1 MTILAAIFLSLFL
14 PLVIL
19 ALQRTSIRRGFQW
32 LLAVLGAFAI
42 WLMILAAR
50 PQIPTMIELLNWQGS
65 ALAFGSPQ
73 FTLDSYSWFFAA
85 AISTLMVAVLLTDAT
100 TSASID
106 PNAWAATMA
115 FSGLGLVAIF
125 AGNPLTLVLAWALI
139 DLVEAWILLER
150 VEGSPARERVVVAF
164 SMRAAGNSMVVLAML
179 WAHYLG
185 TPFSFAQVPAQVSVF
200 LLLAA
205 GFRLGI
211 LPPHQPFISEPPLR
225 RSLGTVIRLAPVASS
240 LVLLVR
246 AAEAGAP
253 AGWRL
258 VLLIL
263 ALASALMGGLAWL
276 LAKSELDGRPYWILS
291 AAALAFIAAT
301 VAAPQASLWWGLAL
315 LFGGGIVFL
324 KLARN
329 RRWLILFGLGFIGI
343 TALPFTPAWYAT
355 QVYSHLPW
363 LAVVP
368 TFLAHVILLA
378 GFLRHALRVDSA
390 DEPLESWVQVIY
402 PSGLA
407 LLPLTQIGIWLA
419 AWSGNPAGAFTGV
432 WWAGLLASG
441 LAFLLWVWTRRKADL
456 VSIELVSGSP
466 MVMFD
471 WLYRIFWRFYY
482 FLTSLFDFMAH
493 LLEGEG
499 GVLWAILFF
508 LMLTSI
514 FF

>member
-1 MTILAAIFLSLFL
+1 MTILAAIFLALFL

-32 LLAVLGAFAI
+32 FLAVLGAFAI
-42 WLMILAAR
+42 WLMVLTAR
-50 PQIPTMIELLNWQGS
+50 AQIPTTIELLNWQEI

-73 FTLDSYSWFFAA
+73 FTIDSYSWFFAA
-85 AISTLMVAVLLTDAT
+85 ALSTLLVAVLLTDAT

-115 FSGLGLVAIF
+115 FSGLGLIAIF

-164 SMRAAGNSMVVLAML
+164 SMRAAGNSTVVLAML

-185 TPFSFAQVPAQVSVF
+185 VPFSFAQAPAQVSGY

-211 LPPHQPFISEPPLR
+211 LPPHQPFFTEPLLR
-225 RSLGTVIRLAPVASS
+225 RSLGTVTRLIPVASS
-240 LVLLVR
+240 LVLLAR

-263 ALASALMGGLAWL
+263 ALASALWGSLAWL
-276 LAKSELDGRPYWILS
+276 LATSELDGRPYWILG
-291 AAALAFIAAT
+291 AAALAFIAALA
-301 VAAPQASLWWGLAL
+301 AAPQASLWWGLAL
-315 LFGGGIVFL
+315 MFGGGILFL
-324 KLARN
+324 KLASN

-343 TALPFTPAWYAT
+343 AALPFTPAWYVT
-355 QVYSHLPW
+355 QVYSRLPW
-363 LAVVP
+363 PAAAL

-378 GFLRHALRVDSA
+378 GFIRHALRVDSV
-390 DEPLESWVQVIY
+390 DETLESWVQVIY

-419 AWSGNPAGAFTGV
+419 AWSGMPARAFTGA
-432 WWAGLLASG
+432 WWAGMLASG
-441 LAFLLWVWTRRKADL
+441 LAFLLWIWISRNPDL

-466 MVMFD
+466 TVVFD
-471 WLYRIFWRFYY
+471 WVYRIFWRFYY
-482 FLTSLFDFMAH
+482 FLTGLFDFVTH

-514 FF
+514 FL